1 MESKT
6 DSLNEMFLLREEFMN
21 ALVQHRG
28 IYPKWPLNVSDKEN
42 QQILRDSVLRGVEEM
57 FEALQELKNN
67 KPHRKTEIPN
77 FNREAFVEEN
87 VDAFNYFFTT
97 LILVGVTPDELLK
110 SYKSKHRVIMKR
122 LEEGY

>member
-42 QQILRDSVLRGVEEM
+42 QKIINL
-57 FEALQELKNN
+57 
-67 KPHRKTEIPN
+67 TERQK
-77 FNREAFVEEN
+77 F
-87 VDAFNYFFTT
+87 
-97 LILVGVTPDELLK
+97 LILIVKLLLK
-110 SYKSKHRVIMKR
+110 RMLTHSITSLR
-122 LEEGY
+122 LLFL

>member
-28 IYPKWPLNVSDKEN
+28 IYPKWPLDVSDKEN

-67 KPHRKTEIPN
+67 RQ
-77 FNREAFVEEN
+77 
-87 VDAFNYFFTT
+87 
-97 LILVGVTPDELLK
+97 
-110 SYKSKHRVIMKR
+110 
-122 LEEGY
+122 